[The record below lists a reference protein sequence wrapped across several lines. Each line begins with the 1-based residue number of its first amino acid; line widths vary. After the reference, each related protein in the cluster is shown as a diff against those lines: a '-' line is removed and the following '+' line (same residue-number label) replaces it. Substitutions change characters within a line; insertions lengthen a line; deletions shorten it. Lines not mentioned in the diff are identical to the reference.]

1 MKRGKQMMAVELLV
15 HLAVV
20 KTNLLDQSRSVQL
33 ESGVRR
39 KAHAPFGAGERLR
52 NPTYRHPGCNPGSVR
67 RKCHEEAAPYYT
79 RAQGQYHLGTLGRLC
94 SGTRPA

>member
-1 MKRGKQMMAVELLV
+1 MMAVELLV

-20 KTNLLDQSRSVQL
+20 KTNLLDQSRSAQL

-52 NPTYRHPGCNPGSVR
+52 NPTYRHRGGGNTVLLPGEGG
-67 RKCHEEAAPYYT
+67 ET
-79 RAQGQYHLGTLGRLC
+79 GR
-94 SGTRPA
+94 

>member
-1 MKRGKQMMAVELLV
+1 MMAVELLV

-20 KTNLLDQSRSVQL
+20 KTNLLDQSRSAQL

-52 NPTYRHPGCNPGSVR
+52 NPTYRHPGCGPGREGGTVM
-67 RKCHEEAAPYYT
+67 KKLQPTTPAPKASST
-79 RAQGQYHLGTLGRLC
+79 WER
-94 SGTRPA
+94 

>member
-1 MKRGKQMMAVELLV
+1 MTAVELLV

-20 KTNLLDQSRSVQL
+20 KTNLPDQSRSAQL

-52 NPTYRHPGCNPGSVR
+52 NPTYRHP
-67 RKCHEEAAPYYT
+67 
-79 RAQGQYHLGTLGRLC
+79 RLK
-94 SGTRPA
+94 A